1 VKYRVSLLREH
12 GRRVTESSARKV
24 DGYVTV
30 EVTPSSKKDGLPR
43 RVGMVWADEPKDGNV
58 PRQLVAPL
66 FDASILSIDSRGVMM
81 LRGIELGSGRDEA
94 KGVEVISEHHQVWK
108 CRPLDG
114 TRVEAPPGARGSQQ
128 AEPHVRGAQVESGV
142 KIEDQLCTIGH
153 RSVV

>member
-1 VKYRVSLLREH
+1 MSEA
-12 GRRVTESSARKV
+12 SARKV

-43 RVGMVWADEPKDGNV
+43 RVGMVWADQSKDGKV

-66 FDASILSIDSRGVMM
+66 FDAGILSIDAEGVLT

-94 KGVEVISEHHQVWK
+94 RGVEVVSEHYQVWK

-114 TRVEAPPGARGSQQ
+114 TRMRTPAAVNERPVRLALAAPITGSEVCPRGAR
-128 AEPHVRGAQVESGV
+128 AR
-142 KIEDQLCTIGH
+142 
-153 RSVV
+153 

>member
-12 GRRVTESSARKV
+12 GRRVSEASARKV

-43 RVGMVWADEPKDGNV
+43 RVGMVWANKPTDGKV

-66 FDASILSIDSRGVMM
+66 FDASILSIDSKGVLT
-81 LRGIELGSGRDEA
+81 LRGIELGSGRDEV
-94 KGVEVISEHHQVWK
+94 KGVEVVSEHHQVWK

-114 TRVEAPPGARGSQQ
+114 TRMRTPAAVDERPVRLALATPITGPEVCPRGAR
-128 AEPHVRGAQVESGV
+128 AR
-142 KIEDQLCTIGH
+142 
-153 RSVV
+153 